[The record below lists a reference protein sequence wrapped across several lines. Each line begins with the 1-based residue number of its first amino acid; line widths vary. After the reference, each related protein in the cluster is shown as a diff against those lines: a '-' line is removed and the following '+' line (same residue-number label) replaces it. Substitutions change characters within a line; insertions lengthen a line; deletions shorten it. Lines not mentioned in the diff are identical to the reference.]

1 MFNIFLRG
9 QLWTIPV
16 FVLVKHGKSLFSSWV
31 KSELRLMFFL
41 GEICCQLHL
50 LYPSAHEIKIIMF
63 HWPIKPLCFK
73 RKTEKFDCVWYHL
86 YINAQHSSNPCEQM
100 ELCRSVTW
108 FCKTAESSMPHLKFC
123 LVCWLEKPLMTTTNK
138 YKNLLWSVGNVK
150 ASPEW
155 EKNWKFCC

>member
-1 MFNIFLRG
+1 MTDVFLG
-9 QLWTIPV
+9 EKGEI
-16 FVLVKHGKSLFSSWV
+16 
-31 KSELRLMFFL
+31 

-50 LYPSAHEIKIIMF
+50 LYPSPHEIKIIMF

-86 YINAQHSSNPCEQM
+86 CINAQHSSNPCEQM

-138 YKNLLWSVGNVK
+138 YKNLLWSVGKAK

-155 EKNWKFCC
+155 EKKIGSFAVKTLKFDSLTEHFLLHA

>member
-1 MFNIFLRG
+1 MVRVCFH
-9 QLWTIPV
+9 
-16 FVLVKHGKSLFSSWV
+16 LVWNV
-31 KSELRLMFFL
+31 ICDWCFL

-86 YINAQHSSNPCEQM
+86 CINAQHSSNPCEQM

-123 LVCWLEKPLMTTTNK
+123 LVCWLEKPLMSTANK
-138 YKNLLWSVGNVK
+138 YKNLLWSVGKAK